1 MDFLI
6 GYVIQKPTFLLMNI
20 LTIMPFYFLLLLGV
34 VSVLVGGAR
43 LAITWAAPQVFLQHY
58 SIAFIQEV
66 S

>member
-20 LTIMPFYFLLLLGV
+20 LTIMSFYFLLLLGV
-34 VSVLVGGAR
+34 VFVLVGGAR
-43 LAITWAAPQVFLQHY
+43 LVITWAAPQVFLQRY
-58 SIAFIQEV
+58 SISFIQEV